1 MTRLELLTIVV
12 GRARG
17 NGFEFRRWY
26 TNRLGLPWISA
37 EAALNLLDQQR
48 RYYALLFS
56 HEFASAFWKAG
67 EEITFAVPPQSF
79 QRPMPDGS
87 IQTVQ
92 RKGFIRRSARRD
104 AWRYHLREMALAEE
118 PLRYLR
124 KYLNV
129 EEDLSEEI
137 EMAKAEDTD
146 SAANR
151 GAGNRAKTGSK
162 TAGKSAQKSGSCTP
176 TDGQADQ
183 SVPVSARLKPPPA
196 PPLDRRVKPLPRPIP
211 TGTPAFLLRPLK

>member
-12 GRARG
+12 GRARS

-26 TNRLGLPWISA
+26 TSRLGLPWISA
-37 EAALNLLDQQR
+37 EAALTLLDQQR

-56 HEFASAFWKAG
+56 HDFAHAFWKAG
-67 EEITFAVPPQSF
+67 EEITFAVPAQTF
-79 QRPMPDGS
+79 QRPMPDGT

-137 EMAKAEDTD
+137 QMAKAEETGPAD
-146 SAANR
+146 SSNSR
-151 GAGNRAKTGSK
+151 NVRSGEGNKGGSGPGGNSRAKS
-162 TAGKSAQKSGSCTP
+162 TAPTTP
-176 TDGQADQ
+176 PG
-183 SVPVSARLKPPPA
+183 
-196 PPLDRRVKPLPRPIP
+196 DRRIKPLPRPIP
-211 TGTPAFLLRPLK
+211 TGTPGFLLRPLK

>member
-26 TNRLGLPWISA
+26 TGRLGLPWISA
-37 EAALNLLDQQR
+37 EAALKLLDQQR

-56 HEFASAFWKAG
+56 HEFACSFWKAG
-67 EEITFAVPPQSF
+67 EEITFSVPAQSF

-87 IQTVQ
+87 LRTVQ
-92 RKGFIRRSARRD
+92 RKSFIRRSARHD

-129 EEDLSEEI
+129 EEDLTEDLTL
-137 EMAKAEDTD
+137 ATAEDAPT
-146 SAANR
+146 SSKPR
-151 GAGNRAKTGSK
+151 RSKPVAK
-162 TAGKSAQKSGSCTP
+162 
-176 TDGQADQ
+176 
-183 SVPVSARLKPPPA
+183 PVKHSRT
-196 PPLDRRVKPLPRPIP
+196 KPLPRPLP
-211 TGTPAFLLRPLK
+211 TGTPAFLNRPFK

>member
-26 TNRLGLPWISA
+26 TSRLGLPWISA
-37 EAALNLLDQQR
+37 EAALKLLDQQR

-56 HEFASAFWKAG
+56 HDFACAFWKAG
-67 EEITFAVPPQSF
+67 EEITFSVPAQSF
-79 QRPMPDGS
+79 QRPMADGS
-87 IQTVQ
+87 IKTVQ

-104 AWRYHLREMALAEE
+104 AWKYHLREMSLAEE

-129 EEDLSEEI
+129 EDDLTEDLALATADESP
-137 EMAKAEDTD
+137 ATPH
-146 SAANR
+146 R
-151 GAGNRAKTGSK
+151 SK
-162 TAGKSAQKSGSCTP
+162 PAP
-176 TDGQADQ
+176 
-183 SVPVSARLKPPPA
+183 PPPPA
-196 PPLDRRVKPLPRPIP
+196 RNGRTKPLPRPLP
-211 TGTPAFLLRPLK
+211 TGPPAFLTRTFK

>member
-12 GRARG
+12 GRARS

-26 TNRLGLPWISA
+26 TSRLGLPWISA
-37 EAALNLLDQQR
+37 EAALILLDQQR

-56 HEFASAFWKAG
+56 HEFAHAFWKAG
-67 EEITFAVPPQSF
+67 EEITFAVPAQAF
-79 QRPMPDGS
+79 QRPMPDGT

-137 EMAKAEDTD
+137 QMAKAEERDAAASSTSQAGKPKRASTD
-146 SAANR
+146 GSPAV
-151 GAGNRAKTGSK
+151 GSGRAKSSP
-162 TAGKSAQKSGSCTP
+162 ASSTP
-176 TDGQADQ
+176 G
-183 SVPVSARLKPPPA
+183 
-196 PPLDRRVKPLPRPIP
+196 DRRVKPLPRPIP
-211 TGTPAFLLRPLK
+211 TGTPAFLLRPPK

>member
-26 TNRLGLPWISA
+26 TSRLGLPWISA

-67 EEITFAVPPQSF
+67 EEITFAVPAQTF

-129 EEDLSEEI
+129 EEDLSDEI
-137 EMAKAEDTD
+137 EMAKAEDTG

-151 GAGNRAKTGSK
+151 GLGNGTKTAAKAASKSGQKTGNNSEGDNQANRA
-162 TAGKSAQKSGSCTP
+162 AQFGT
-176 TDGQADQ
+176 
-183 SVPVSARLKPPPA
+183 RLKPPQA
-196 PPLDRRVKPLPRPIP
+196 PPVDRRVKPLPRPIP

>member
-12 GRARG
+12 GRARA

-26 TNRLGLPWISA
+26 TGRLGIPWISA
-37 EAALNLLDQQR
+37 EASLKLLDQQR

-56 HEFASAFWKAG
+56 HEFANSFWKAG
-67 EEITFAVPPQSF
+67 EEITFSVPSQSF

-87 IQTVQ
+87 LKTVH

-104 AWRYHLREMALAEE
+104 AWKYHLREMALAEE

-129 EEDLSEEI
+129 EEDLTEDLAAATAEEGP
-137 EMAKAEDTD
+137 
-146 SAANR
+146 AAPTR
-151 GAGNRAKTGSK
+151 RRPRVEPKPETPM
-162 TAGKSAQKSGSCTP
+162 KSRT
-176 TDGQADQ
+176 
-183 SVPVSARLKPPPA
+183 
-196 PPLDRRVKPLPRPIP
+196 KPLPRPLP
-211 TGTPAFLLRPLK
+211 TGTPAFLNRPFK